1 MNRLIRIRLFVAM
14 AILATVSA
22 LAVSATRPIVAS
34 SATAAPHATEPAA
47 EPIPML
53 PTITVVADVDEPELM
68 PLVIVRPSD
77 AERRAALTLD
87 VATTAPISG
96 GGASDFVSDL
106 LPRARLDMPYYS
118 FGKMIPGASKD

>member
-22 LAVSATRPIVAS
+22 LAVSATRPVSPSI
-34 SATAAPHATEPAA
+34 AAAVNAPAGTA

-77 AERRAALTLD
+77 AERRAALTFD
-87 VATTAPISG
+87 VAATTTVSG
-96 GGASDFVSDL
+96 GGGSDFVSDL

-118 FGKMIPGASKD
+118 FGKLIPGASKE